1 MIQLQIKN
9 KSNFINNFLSPIGK
23 LTENTV
29 LKVGKEKISA
39 ISSSSD
45 GTLIVHCTYN
55 QTNDVQDTISL
66 NNNYRN
72 HHAVLV

>member
-39 ISSSSD
+39 NK
-45 GTLIVHCTYN
+45 LF
-55 QTNDVQDTISL
+55 
-66 NNNYRN
+66 
-72 HHAVLV
+72 